1 MKYFKQLRGQALV
14 EAALI
19 VPLIIV
25 FLFTIV
31 YFASL
36 VLTWQQIV
44 TATKYGIDLIA
55 YTDFDK
61 KYIENDI
68 KDYLCNAKT
77 LGRTLDSKKLSI
89 AIQINDYMP
98 LDVDLLD
105 ITDLHSLDVFSSIKQ
120 LVPKKSFVEI
130 TYSYKMPRILKI
142 IGKDNIKISSKL
154 EVLSG
159 TGNPKFSRRKTKY
172 KERW

>member
-19 VPLIIV
+19 VPLIVV

-31 YFASL
+31 WFASL

-77 LGRTLDSKKLSI
+77 LGRVLDSNRLTI
-89 AIQINDYMP
+89 EIQINDYKSV
-98 LDVDLLD
+98 DVDLQD
-105 ITDLHSLDVFSSIKQ
+105 ITNLNSLNVFSSIKG
-120 LVPKKSFVEI
+120 LIPKKSFVEL
-130 TYSYKMPRILKI
+130 TYSYKMPRILKV
-142 IGKDNIKISSKL
+142 IGKDNIKISSRL

-159 TGNPKFSRRKTKY
+159 TGSSKFSRHKIKY
-172 KERW
+172 KERQ

>member
-19 VPLIIV
+19 APLIIV

-31 YFASL
+31 WFASL
-36 VLTWQQIV
+36 MLTWQQIV
-44 TATKYGIDLIA
+44 AATKYGIDLIA

-68 KDYLCNAKT
+68 KDYLCNART
-77 LGRTLDSKKLSI
+77 LGRVLDSNRLSI
-89 AIQINDYMP
+89 LIEINDYKP
-98 LDVDLLD
+98 IDVDLSD
-105 ITDLHSLDVFSSIKQ
+105 ITNLNSLNVFRSIKG
-120 LVPKKSFVEI
+120 LTPKKSFVEI
-130 TYSYKMPRILKI
+130 AYSYKMPKILKI
-142 IGKDNIKISSKL
+142 IGKDRVKISSKL

-159 TGNPKFSRRKTKY
+159 SGSPKFSRRKNKI
-172 KERW
+172 